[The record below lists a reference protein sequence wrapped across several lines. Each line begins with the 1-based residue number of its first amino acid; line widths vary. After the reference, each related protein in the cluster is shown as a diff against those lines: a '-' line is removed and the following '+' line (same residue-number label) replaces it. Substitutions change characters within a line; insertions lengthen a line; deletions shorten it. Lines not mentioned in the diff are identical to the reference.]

1 MVCGF
6 PWHECGD
13 RTTSSDST
21 GSMCALV
28 YATTPSLPC
37 SGGPVPSTEMI
48 ECGGMDGATG
58 IVCKP
63 RMNGWPGD
71 MLSTAV
77 GTNGVRRGVEVP
89 AELGREAR
97 DLERHDRQPPDEIG
111 DDPVSRDEAPAVG
124 RRDEHDARH
133 LGKRL
138 DEHPAPDELARLV
151 GEMKLVEGLPADGV
165 PQAIAG
171 ADGLHLDQQAAL
183 AVPDEHHSAECRVL
197 ALRIHPR
204 HRGGDRVAQ
213 AERGERDRIARVV
226 LEEPELIAAADL
238 GIALQPV
245 VHLGPPHEARS
256 RAVHEDDRDEPRPIR
271 RRGHERRPLGQRTG
285 QPAEEAQRLELED
298 RHARER
304 ERQGGRRL
312 ALERHALARDR
323 DGALVP
329 RQVELERRRER
340 LPADEGAAGV
350 LDVQQGGERYP
361 QARRDDVA
369 AGRGVLGGRRRRRER
384 RAEARPAIA
393 ERESL
398 HFELGDRDEPVQHA
412 IARAQLG
419 RIERDGDLAERQRER
434 AAGRDD
440 LLAVL
445 RLEGGRQ
452 GPVVQVGG
460 EAKARIERR
469 GSRGAVFRKQE
480 RPRVDHRGQ
489 LVLAPSRLLAVER
502 RQLGER
508 EEHVGIAPGGD
519 HGPVER
525 GDRRLRPLGEHVEEP
540 ALEQDVT
547 RRPAR
552 LSGRDGAPRE
562 IAMGDGAIDPDRAH
576 RRAARARREAEHA
589 EEQ

>member
-1 MVCGF
+1 MIASR
-6 PWHECGD
+6 
-13 RTTSSDST
+13 RTR
-21 GSMCALV
+21 L
-28 YATTPSLPC
+28 ATIRYPATKLP
-37 SGGPVPSTEMI
+37 
-48 ECGGMDGATG
+48 
-58 IVCKP
+58 
-63 RMNGWPGD
+63 RW
-71 MLSTAV
+71 
-77 GTNGVRRGVEVP
+77 GVEMNTT
-89 AELGREAR
+89 R
-97 DLERHDRQPPDEIG
+97 DTSGSGSTNIPRRMSSRVSSERRSSSRGFRLTAFHRRSPVLMACILTSRPPWLCPI
-111 DDPVSRDEAPAVG
+111 
-124 RRDEHDARH
+124 
-133 LGKRL
+133 
-138 DEHPAPDELARLV
+138 
-151 GEMKLVEGLPADGV
+151 
-165 PQAIAG
+165 
-171 ADGLHLDQQAAL
+171 
-183 AVPDEHHSAECRVL
+183 EHHSAECRVL

-204 HRGGDRVAQ
+204 HRGGDRLAQ
-213 AERGERDRIARVV
+213 AERGQRDRIAGVV

-304 ERQGGRRL
+304 ERQGRSRL

-369 AGRGVLGGRRRRRER
+369 AGRGVLGGRRRRRQR

-393 ERESL
+393 QRESL

-452 GPVVQVGG
+452 GPVVQIGG

-469 GSRGAVFRKQE
+469 GS
-480 RPRVDHRGQ
+480 
-489 LVLAPSRLLAVER
+489 
-502 RQLGER
+502 
-508 EEHVGIAPGGD
+508 
-519 HGPVER
+519 
-525 GDRRLRPLGEHVEEP
+525 
-540 ALEQDVT
+540 
-547 RRPAR
+547 
-552 LSGRDGAPRE
+552 
-562 IAMGDGAIDPDRAH
+562 
-576 RRAARARREAEHA
+576 
-589 EEQ
+589 